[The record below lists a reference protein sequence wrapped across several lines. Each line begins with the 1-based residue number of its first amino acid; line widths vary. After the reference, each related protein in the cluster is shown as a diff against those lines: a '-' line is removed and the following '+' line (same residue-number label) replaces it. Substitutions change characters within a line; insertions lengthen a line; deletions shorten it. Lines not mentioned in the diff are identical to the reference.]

1 MSQSP
6 PVNPAGTH
14 RPVLQAELDA
24 IRTAIVE
31 LTKQVEV
38 AIERAVWGLRERNA
52 DICTSVIEGD
62 AVINEQHHKIRDA
75 CFHAIL
81 TQAPVA
87 RDLRDIHG
95 FDHIASELER
105 MADHCVSI
113 ARIGRSMVELPDVP
127 SSEPLGVLAD
137 EAEIQVRDILAAFE
151 TRDTLAA
158 RDIARRDSVVDLK
171 YRQIFSMYV
180 EQMTADG
187 SLAPRATGL
196 VFVAH
201 YLERIGDRVTN
212 IAEELIFAE
221 TGGIEDLG

>member
-1 MSQSP
+1 MSHSTP
-6 PVNPAGTH
+6 ANPSVGH
-14 RPVLQAELDA
+14 RPVFQAELDG
-24 IRTAIVE
+24 IRSAIVD

-38 AIERAVWGLRERNA
+38 AIERAVWGLRERNP

-62 AVINEQHHKIRDA
+62 ALINEQHHKIRDA
-75 CFHAIL
+75 CFHVIL

-95 FDHIASELER
+95 FDHMASELER
-105 MADHCVSI
+105 MGDHCVSI
-113 ARIGRSMVELPDVP
+113 ARIGRSMTELPDVP
-127 SSEPLGVLAD
+127 SSEPLGALAEQA
-137 EAEIQVRDILAAFE
+137 EAQVRDILAAFE
-151 TRDTLAA
+151 ARDTLAA
-158 RDIARRDSVVDLK
+158 RDIARRDSVVDMK
-171 YRQIFSMYV
+171 YRQIFSLYV
-180 EQMTADG
+180 DQMTADG

-221 TGGIEDLG
+221 TGGLEDLG